1 MVLSVHTEDAGL
13 HGAGLHGTVGLHE
26 QDVLGGSV
34 TRHVVA
40 DLIVLD
46 AATAVPAATMTVPAI
61 SASNNTI
68 LRIR

>member
-1 MVLSVHTEDAGL
+1 MVLSVHTEDVVL
-13 HGAGLHGTVGLHE
+13 HGAVLLVE
-26 QDVLGGSV
+26 QDVLVGSV

-46 AATAVPAATMTVPAI
+46 AATAMPAATMTVPAI